1 MVPKKQFKINAKNY
15 FLTYPECSLTKE
27 EALSQLQNLQTPTS
41 KKYIKICREFHE
53 NGEPHLHVLI
63 QFEGKYQCKNK
74 RFFDLSPHT
83 GQHISIQIFR
93 ELNQAQTSSPTSTRT
108 ETSLNGESFR
118 STDDLLEGGNNQ
130 PTTLTQQ
137 HLTQAVSQR
146 LLEYLGN

>member
-1 MVPKKQFKINAKNY
+1 MGNLIY
-15 FLTYPECSLTKE
+15 TCS
-27 EALSQLQNLQTPTS
+27 SNSRGNTS
-41 KKYIKICREFHE
+41 ARIS
-53 NGEPHLHVLI
+53 
-63 QFEGKYQCKNK
+63 
-74 RFFDLSPHT
+74 DSSTWSPHT